1 MRPLLLPAILAAATP
16 AYAQAPAL
24 IDDPREIVVT
34 ATRVPTLAERIPA
47 GITVIDRAA
56 IEQRGYT
63 TLADALAAV
72 PGVRIVQSG
81 GPGGNASVF
90 IRGTESRHT
99 LVLRDGLQ
107 INDPSDP
114 GDAYNFGVDTLE
126 DVERIEVVRGPMSG
140 LYGSGAIGGVVN
152 IITRKGEGAPRGVVT
167 VAGGYP
173 RAVLGGANLSGASGI
188 WDYSA
193 SVESRSDQGFDA
205 TPRRL
210 SFYTGERDG
219 FRSSLATVNLGV
231 TPVEGTRAFLSLRAR
246 TSKFGYDNVGVF
258 DDPNLSG
265 RTETLYGR
273 AGVTSRLFGIWQTT
287 LTAGRLQEDRRYTN
301 LLDSADSSLSADDS
315 RYHGRRHDLQWNNT
329 VTLPD
334 NAALTESTMTFGYQ
348 HLNDRATVRVNSS
361 SIFGPFQQDVRAHS
375 DSDAG
380 YAGLQ
385 TTLAQRL
392 TLSAHGRQETSTLT
406 TDAFTWRVGGVLAV
420 PEAWSRF
427 HASYGTSFRAPSL
440 FDRYGVDSFGFR
452 GNPALRPERSTGY
465 EFGVST
471 DLPLAGRADWATV
484 SATYFDNKLRDLIT
498 FQSDPVTF
506 DSTVVNVAR
515 ARSSG
520 VELALVLR
528 PAAWL
533 AADLS
538 YTYTDTRNSETRA
551 RLLRRP
557 LNAATAALRLTPI
570 PGLTIVPELIY
581 TGEFQDF
588 LVAEP
593 ALLSGVGQSRG
604 GLIFNLNVTYDVTPK
619 VALYAYGRNLGNS
632 RFEPANG
639 FASPGA
645 SFLAGTRVRF

>member
-1 MRPLLLPAILAAATP
+1 MRPLLLPAILAAASP
-16 AYAQAPAL
+16 AYAQAPAI

-47 GITVIDRAA
+47 GVTVIDRAA
-56 IEQRGYT
+56 IESRGYT

-72 PGVRIVQSG
+72 PGLRIVQSG

-90 IRGTESRHT
+90 IRGAESRHT

-107 INDPSDP
+107 VNDPSDP
-114 GDAYNFGVDTLE
+114 GGAYNFGVDTLE

-140 LYGSGAIGGVVN
+140 LYGSGAIGGVIN
-152 IITRKGEGAPRGVVT
+152 LITRKGSGAPHGSVE

-173 RAVLGGANLSGASGI
+173 RAVLGRANLSGASGI

-193 SVESRSDQGFDA
+193 SLESRSDQGFDA

-210 SFYTGERDG
+210 SFHTGERDG
-219 FRSSLATVNLGV
+219 FRSQLATVNLGV
-231 TPVEGTRAFLSLRAR
+231 TPVEGTRAFLLLRAR
-246 TSKFGYDNVGVF
+246 TSKFGYDNVGSF

-265 RTETLYGR
+265 RTSNLYGR
-273 AGVTSRLFGIWQTT
+273 VGVTSRLFGAWQTSLT
-287 LTAGRLQEDRRYTN
+287 LGRTQDDRRFTN
-301 LLDSADSSLSADDS
+301 LLDAGDPALSSDDS

-334 NAALTESTMTFGYQ
+334 TAALTDSTVTFGYQ
-348 HLNDRATVRVNSS
+348 HLNDQARVRVNSLS
-361 SIFGPFQQDVRAHS
+361 FGFPFQQDVRAHS

-385 TTLAQRL
+385 TTLASRL
-392 TLSAHGRQETSTLT
+392 TLTAQGRQETSTLT
-406 TDAFTWRVGGVLAV
+406 TDAFTWRVGAVLAV
-420 PEAWSRF
+420 PEAWSRLK
-427 HASYGTSFRAPSL
+427 ASYGTSFRAPTL
-440 FDRYGVDSFGFR
+440 FDRYGVDSVGFV

-465 EFGVST
+465 ELGIST

-484 SATYFDNKLRDLIT
+484 SATYFDNRLRDLIQVQ
-498 FQSDPVTF
+498 FSPVYTP
-506 DSTVVNVAR
+506 TNVAR
-515 ARSSG
+515 ARSNG

-538 YTYTDTRNSETRA
+538 YTYTDTRNNETRA

-557 LNAATAALRLTPI
+557 LNAATAALRITPM

-588 LVAEP
+588 LVAESVP
-593 ALLSGVGQSRG
+593 FSGIGQSRG
-604 GLIFNLNVTYDVTPK
+604 GLIFNLNVSYDVTPK
-619 VALYAYGRNLGNS
+619 IALYAYGRNLGDS
-632 RFEPANG
+632 RFEPASG

-645 SFLAGTRVRF
+645 SFLAGTRLRF

>member
-1 MRPLLLPAILAAATP
+1 MRPLLIPAILAVAP
-16 AYAQAPAL
+16 PVHAQAPAM
-24 IDDPREIVVT
+24 IDDPREVIVT
-34 ATRVPTLAERIPA
+34 ATRVPTLGERIPA
-47 GITVIDRAA
+47 GVTVIDRAA
-56 IEQRGYT
+56 IEARGYT

-72 PGVRIVQSG
+72 PGLRIVQSG

-107 INDPSDP
+107 VNDPSDP
-114 GDAYNFGVDTLE
+114 SGAFNFGVDTLE

-152 IITRKGEGAPRGVVT
+152 LITRKGEGAARGSVEI
-167 VAGGYP
+167 AGGYP
-173 RAVLGGANLSGASGI
+173 RAVLGRASLSGASGI
-188 WDYSA
+188 WDYAA
-193 SVESRSDQGFDA
+193 SLESRSDQGFDA

-210 SFYTGERDG
+210 SFHAGERDG

-231 TPVEGTRAFLSLRAR
+231 TPVEGTRAFLLLRAR
-246 TSKFGYDNVGVF
+246 TSKFGYDNVGSF

-265 RTETLYGR
+265 RTENLYGR
-273 AGVTSRLFGIWQTT
+273 VGVTSRLFGAWQTSLT
-287 LTAGRLQEDRRYTN
+287 LGRSQDDRRYIN
-301 LLDSADSSLSADDS
+301 LLDADDPALATDDN
-315 RYHGRRHDLQWNNT
+315 RYHARRHDLQWNNT

-334 NAALTESTMTFGYQ
+334 TAALTGSTVTFGYQ
-348 HLNDRATVRVNSS
+348 HLNDQARVRVNSAS
-361 SIFGPFQQDVRAHS
+361 FGFPFGQDVRAHS

-385 TTLAQRL
+385 STLAGRL
-392 TLSAHGRQETSTLT
+392 TVTAQGRQETSTLT

-427 HASYGTSFRAPSL
+427 KASYGTSFRAPSL
-440 FDRYGVDSFGFR
+440 FDRYGVDSFGFV

-465 EFGVST
+465 ELGVST

-484 SATYFDNKLRDLIT
+484 SATYFDNRLRDLIQVQ
-498 FQSDPVTF
+498 FSPVYTP
-506 DSTVVNVAR
+506 TNVAR
-515 ARSSG
+515 ARSRG
-520 VELALVLR
+520 VELAMVLR

-538 YTYTDTRNSETRA
+538 YTYTDTRNNETRA

-557 LNAATAALRLTPI
+557 LNAATAALRVTPI

-604 GLIFNLNVTYDVTPK
+604 GLIANLSITYDVTSK
-619 VALYAYGRNLGNS
+619 VALYAYGRNLTDS

-645 SFLAGTRVRF
+645 SFLAGTRLRF